1 MQKKIMTILAV
12 SALFFAVVEVPAQ
25 DVVMNSAETINQ
37 GNLKLGVYPT
47 VLFGKNGGDSVWG
60 VAGRF
65 GYGFTPS
72 FDIEV
77 KAAFF
82 KNLTYLGFDAEYWFV
97 KGRNFY
103 ASGIAGWHMTNVD
116 VGGDSSGFDLAL
128 LLSTRPHTRLELYG
142 AFKVAFDSLKNS
154 DYNYSRPYLV
164 PGIEYRIS
172 DDIDLLA
179 EFGFGLNDNARNYA
193 SFGLAFYFLSDRD

>member
-12 SALFFAVVEVPAQ
+12 SILFFAATEVSAQ

-47 VLFGKNGGDSVWG
+47 VLFGKNGGDSRWG

-72 FDIEV
+72 FDIEA

-82 KNLTYLGFDAEYWFV
+82 KDLTYLGFDAEYWFV
-97 KGRNFY
+97 KGRDLY
-103 ASGIAGWHMTNVD
+103 ASGIVGWHMTNVAVD
-116 VGGDSSGFDLAL
+116 GDSSGFDLAL
-128 LLSTRPHTRLELYG
+128 LVGTRPHDPAGVVWGIQGRLRF
-142 AFKVAFDSLKNS
+142 AQ
-154 DYNYSRPYLV
+154 
-164 PGIEYRIS
+164 
-172 DDIDLLA
+172 
-179 EFGFGLNDNARNYA
+179 EFGLQLQPAVSRARDAYRVSAPTSTCWRNSA
-193 SFGLAFYFLSDRD
+193 SASTTMPATTPASAWHSTF